1 MNKIRV
7 GLPVTLSGKYAIQGK
22 RSFSG
27 LDLWVENTNRSGGV
41 LLESDT
47 KKIPIQLI
55 YYDDES
61 SPANTRYITKKLIL
75 EDKVDILLGPYS
87 STLTI
92 AAAETSEL
100 YNRVLWNYGGSSDE
114 IASRRFKKVISAI
127 TPASGYFEPFLN
139 FINQWDKSIKTV
151 AIVFA
156 QDSGFSTKVAKGA
169 VNVCKLLG
177 INYKIFKY
185 RSGKENFIDIVK
197 RIREQDI
204 KCVLGV
210 GRFEDDLVF
219 AKHLKGFYSCLV
231 AAGIEEFKNRLQ
243 EETEGFFS
251 VTQWEPVVEHKIDFG
266 LTSRQFTDLYRKKF
280 HETPDYVSAQSF
292 NIGVILE
299 NFIMEAGTVD
309 EEVLMDKVTSSKFC
323 TFYGD
328 FEIEPVSGLQ
338 TGHKMLLTQWQ
349 NGQKE
354 VVYPV
359 KQQTARAILV

>member
-7 GLPVTLSGKYAIQGK
+7 GSPVTLSGKYAIQGK
-22 RSFSG
+22 RSFNG

-41 LLESDT
+41 LLESHT
-47 KKIPIQLI
+47 KKIPIGLI
-55 YYDDES
+55 YYDDKS
-61 SPANTRYITKKLIL
+61 NPANTRHIIKKLIF

-100 YNRVLWNYGGSSDE
+100 YNKVLWNYGGSSDE
-114 IASRRFKKVISAI
+114 ITNREFKKVISAI
-127 TPASGYFEPFLN
+127 TPASCYFEPFLN
-139 FINQWDKSIKTV
+139 FINQRDKNIKTV
-151 AIVFA
+151 AIIFA
-156 QDSGFSTKVAKGA
+156 EDSGFSTEVAKGA
-169 VNVCKLLG
+169 INFCKRLG
-177 INYKIFKY
+177 IKYQTFKY
-185 RSGKENFIDIVK
+185 RSGKANFINIVK
-197 RIREQDI
+197 RIREQNI

-219 AKHLKGFYSCLV
+219 AKHLKGFCSCLV

-243 EETEGFFS
+243 KKVEGFFS

-266 LTSRQFTDLYRKKF
+266 LTSKQFTDLYRIKF

-299 NFIMEAGTVD
+299 KFITEAGTAD
-309 EEVLMDKVTSSKFC
+309 EEILMDKITNSRFC
-323 TFYGD
+323 TFYGN
-328 FEIEPVSGLQ
+328 FEIEPISGLQ
-338 TGHKMLLTQWQ
+338 IGHKMLLTQWQ
-349 NGQKE
+349 NGKKE